1 MASPPIWMTDPNSL
15 KIAIAISLFRLKNL
29 HPQASSSAESDAQ
42 RWKKKA
48 KERKLEIL
56 KLREEIKLLEDGRE
70 SEVVPEIA
78 SCRCHFFDGC
88 GDFKVDGRDH
98 WINEVLRR
106 RFVRLV
112 RWKGWK
118 KNVDGGSVRRRLFS
132 DIDDENEIERLSTS
146 IDFLV
151 QFADGISVKGRSDS
165 SFSAIFHQA
174 VNFILEPSVGNS
186 DVQSLVQH
194 LLRKLGTIAFV
205 GQHAML
211 LISQKISAAAER
223 MLFMDPF
230 DEAFPNM
237 HCSIFLMIQ
246 LMEFLVSDNFQIWTN
261 DEDFDYHLLEEWVRS
276 ILQTQKGLKLLESR
290 NVLYTL
296 YMERLVGE
304 LVKLVGSLVSH
315 GKFDSELLAGLLR
328 WNPP

>member
-1 MASPPIWMTDPNSL
+1 MEESQKLSL
-15 KIAIAISLFRLKNL
+15 RSLPAGAISLM
-29 HPQASSSAESDAQ
+29 DAAIL
-42 RWKKKA
+42 RWMVETTGSMKCY
-48 KERKLEIL
+48 
-56 KLREEIKLLEDGRE
+56 G
-70 SEVVPEIA
+70 
-78 SCRCHFFDGC
+78 G
-88 GDFKVDGRDH
+88 
-98 WINEVLRR
+98 
-106 RFVRLV
+106 V

-174 VNFILEPSVGNS
+174 VNFILASLKNLLSSQKGLELLEDIVNGLILRLTVRMCTDTECDEPSVGNS